1 MRRVTVNSG
10 GEPREC
16 LVHVPE
22 QVVTSGRKAPLVLA
36 FHGGGINAE
45 RMAEFCG
52 LATKADEA
60 EFIVAFPEGTGRVPH
75 ARTWNVG
82 QCCGHAWK
90 YGVDD
95 VSFVARLL
103 DELLSTHAIDER
115 RVYACGV
122 SNGGM
127 MSYTLG
133 LKLSDRFAAIGSVAG
148 QMCVEIEQPPA
159 HAVGVLHFHG
169 TADEFTPVAGGRG
182 PRSPSQTR
190 FEPVSTGL
198 GQWIEWNGCGPV
210 PERRVWRDPS
220 GLEITHD
227 HYSPGRQ
234 GASVEYY
241 EIAGGGHTWP
251 GRQPTLDF
259 LGASTTELNA
269 NDRLW
274 EFFSRHERG

>member
-1 MRRVTVNSG
+1 VSSG
-10 GEPREC
+10 SEPRES
-16 LVHVPE
+16 LVYVPPDAE
-22 QVVTSGRKAPLVLA
+22 GAGRAAPLVLA

-52 LATKADEA
+52 LAEKADREG
-60 EFIVAFPEGTGRVPH
+60 FVVAFPEGTGRVPH
-75 ARTWNVG
+75 ARTWNAG
-82 QCCGHAWK
+82 QCCGHAFK

-95 VSFVARLL
+95 ASFVARLL
-103 DELLSTHAIDER
+103 DELLRTHRIDER

-127 MSYTLG
+127 LSYTLA
-133 LKLSDRFAAIGSVAG
+133 LKLSDRIAAIGSIAG
-148 QMCVEIEQPPA
+148 QMCVDVDRPPS
-159 HAVGVLHFHG
+159 HPVGVLHFHG

-190 FEPVSTGL
+190 FEPVTAGL
-198 GQWIEWNGCGPV
+198 ARWVEWNGCAHE
-210 PERRVWRDPS
+210 PEIRSWTDPS
-220 GLEITHD
+220 GLEVTHRQ
-227 HYSPGRQ
+227 HGEGRE
-234 GASVEYY
+234 GACVEYY

-259 LGASTTELNA
+259 LGASTTELDA

-274 EFFSRHERG
+274 EFFSRHERA